1 MFFKNIISNYFGS
14 KKNNNKNNK
23 NNSGEFVDYEELD

>member
-1 MFFKNIISNYFGS
+1 MFFKKINSDYFFSKKSN
-14 KKNNNKNNK
+14 KKNN

>member
-1 MFFKNIISNYFGS
+1 MFFKNINSDYFGS
-14 KKNNNKNNK
+14 KKNNNKKNN

>member
-1 MFFKNIISNYFGS
+1 MFFKKINSDYFGS
-14 KKNNNKNNK
+14 KKNNNKKNN